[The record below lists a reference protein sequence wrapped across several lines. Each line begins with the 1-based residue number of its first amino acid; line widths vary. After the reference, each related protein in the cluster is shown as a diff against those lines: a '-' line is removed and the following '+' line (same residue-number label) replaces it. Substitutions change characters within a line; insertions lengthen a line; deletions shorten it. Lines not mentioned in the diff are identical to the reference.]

1 MPYFTPFPA
10 AFPPN
15 PPPSHLE
22 TPLSPLCYPCWQ
34 FLPVGGNDSNGQA
47 LSQAPRRS
55 ARRRPLSTEAN
66 PPQQQPTRDREPP
79 PPPPRPPPPTPY
91 KSGPFVDSGG
101 GGGIE
106 ARGDAAAATAATGVT
121 VGTTGGTDG
130 GGENPVDLLF
140 QPCDDHLENGGSNPA
155 AAAGAVG
162 SVGTSLDDAWKIND
176 SNSSDAGGL
185 LRTPA
190 DSTAPLNDGVGAGAQ
205 NSPESQPEAARP
217 GDERAHKIWVTGD
230 GVGDSVSE
238 HEWAERASG
247 SGKEDTAVIQ
257 FHSLKEA
264 ALRRFEG
271 FGVIKEDKA
280 EDIHTLV
287 ESFTAPALAAALRD
301 RETALHMCAH
311 LLEQGDLSGVRK
323 VLLPFTAKQVAES
336 RRALGRL
343 DLEPEGF
350 TKTHM
355 YALRKVLQRLPRHVT
370 TLTEQRASV
379 MVPLCNVDGVAS
391 VLFTKRS
398 GNLRAYKNDVCFP
411 GGKVDIGQDQ
421 HIIQTAVREMGE
433 EIGILE
439 SSVDVLG
446 VLRCDWSEVASLI
459 GVAVTPVVGFLGN
472 LSLEQIHPNPDEV
485 SHCFTIPVRF
495 LLQEDR
501 WQVNKY
507 AAPAFVGGPYQIWG
521 LTGYILRR
529 LVNDVLRQHLAVI

>member
-1 MPYFTPFPA
+1 
-10 AFPPN
+10 
-15 PPPSHLE
+15 
-22 TPLSPLCYPCWQ
+22 
-34 FLPVGGNDSNGQA
+34 
-47 LSQAPRRS
+47 
-55 ARRRPLSTEAN
+55 
-66 PPQQQPTRDREPP
+66 
-79 PPPPRPPPPTPY
+79 
-91 KSGPFVDSGG
+91 
-101 GGGIE
+101 
-106 ARGDAAAATAATGVT
+106 
-121 VGTTGGTDG
+121 
-130 GGENPVDLLF
+130 
-140 QPCDDHLENGGSNPA
+140 
-155 AAAGAVG
+155 
-162 SVGTSLDDAWKIND
+162 
-176 SNSSDAGGL
+176 
-185 LRTPA
+185 
-190 DSTAPLNDGVGAGAQ
+190 
-205 NSPESQPEAARP
+205 
-217 GDERAHKIWVTGD
+217 
-230 GVGDSVSE
+230 
-238 HEWAERASG
+238 
-247 SGKEDTAVIQ
+247 
-257 FHSLKEA
+257 
-264 ALRRFEG
+264 
-271 FGVIKEDKA
+271 
-280 EDIHTLV
+280 
-287 ESFTAPALAAALRD
+287 
-301 RETALHMCAH
+301 MCAH
-311 LLEQGDLSGVRK
+311 LLEQGDLSSVRK

-398 GNLRAYKNDVCFP
+398 GNMRAYKNDVCFP

-495 LLQEDR
+495 LLEEDR
-501 WQVNKY
+501 WQVDKY

-529 LVNDVLRQHLAVI
+529 LVNDVLRQHLAVM

>member
-1 MPYFTPFPA
+1 MLLRHA
-10 AFPPN
+10 AVRDAAARAA
-15 PPPSHLE
+15 SIRGAA
-22 TPLSPLCYPCWQ
+22 CG
-34 FLPVGGNDSNGQA
+34 FLHVGDNEPKGQA

-55 ARRRPLSTEAN
+55 ARRRPLSSEAN

-79 PPPPRPPPPTPY
+79 PPPTPPPAPH
-91 KSGPFVDSGG
+91 KSGMLSGSGG
-101 GGGIE
+101 GGDGGGGE
-106 ARGDAAAATAATGVT
+106 ARGGAAAAAAATGVT
-121 VGTTGGTDG
+121 VDTTGGSG
-130 GGENPVDLLF
+130 GRGEDPDDLPF
-140 QPCDDHLENGGSNPA
+140 QPCDDHLENGSSNL
-155 AAAGAVG
+155 GGGGGGGGGG
-162 SVGTSLDDAWKIND
+162 SVGTSLDDAWEIN
-176 SNSSDAGGL
+176 NSSDARGL

-205 NSPESQPEAARP
+205 NSPESQPKAARP
-217 GDERAHKIWVTGD
+217 GDERAHKIWVTGG

-238 HEWAERASG
+238 HEWAERAAG

-257 FHSLKEA
+257 FHSLQEA

-271 FGVIKEDKA
+271 LGVIKEDKA

-311 LLEQGDLSGVRK
+311 LLEQGDLPGVRR

-398 GNLRAYKNDVCFP
+398 GNMRAYKNDVCFP

-472 LSLEQIHPNPDEV
+472 LSQEQIHPNPDEV

-495 LLQEDR
+495 LLEEDR
-501 WQVNKY
+501 WQVDKY

-521 LTGYILRR
+521 LTGYILHR
-529 LVNDVLRQHLAVI
+529 LVNDVLRQHLAVK

>member
-1 MPYFTPFPA
+1 MLLRHA
-10 AFPPN
+10 AARGAAARAA
-15 PPPSHLE
+15 SIRGAA
-22 TPLSPLCYPCWQ
+22 CG
-34 FLPVGGNDSNGQA
+34 FLHVGDSDPNGQA

-66 PPQQQPTRDREPP
+66 PAQQQPTRDREPP
-79 PPPPRPPPPTPY
+79 PPPSPPPPPPH
-91 KSGPFVDSGG
+91 KSGPFSGSGG
-101 GGGIE
+101 GGGDGGGGA
-106 ARGDAAAATAATGVT
+106 ARGDAASAAAATGVT
-121 VGTTGGTDG
+121 VDTTAGGGG
-130 GGENPVDLLF
+130 GGEDRVDLSF
-140 QPCDDHLENGGSNPA
+140 QRSDDNLENGSNKLGGGGS
-155 AAAGAVG
+155 GG
-162 SVGTSLDDAWKIND
+162 GGGVGTSLDDAWEIND
-176 SNSSDAGGL
+176 SDSSDAGGRL
-185 LRTPA
+185 KTPA
-190 DSTAPLNDGVGAGAQ
+190 DSIVPLKDGGEAAARI
-205 NSPESQPEAARP
+205 SPEGQPKVAPP
-217 GDERAHKIWVTGD
+217 GDERAHKIWVTGGGD
-230 GVGDSVSE
+230 GDSVSE

-257 FHSLKEA
+257 FHSLQEA

-271 FGVIKEDKA
+271 LGVIKEDKA

-311 LLEQGDLSGVRK
+311 LLEQGDLAGVRK
-323 VLLPFTAKQVAES
+323 VLLPFTGKQVAES

-379 MVPLCNVDGVAS
+379 MIPLCNVDGVAS

-398 GNLRAYKNDVCFP
+398 GTMRAYKNDVCFP

-472 LSLEQIHPNPDEV
+472 LSQEQIHPNPDEV
-485 SHCFTIPVRF
+485 SHCFTIPVRY
-495 LLQEDR
+495 LLEEDR
-501 WQVNKY
+501 
-507 AAPAFVGGPYQIWG
+507 
-521 LTGYILRR
+521 
-529 LVNDVLRQHLAVI
+529 